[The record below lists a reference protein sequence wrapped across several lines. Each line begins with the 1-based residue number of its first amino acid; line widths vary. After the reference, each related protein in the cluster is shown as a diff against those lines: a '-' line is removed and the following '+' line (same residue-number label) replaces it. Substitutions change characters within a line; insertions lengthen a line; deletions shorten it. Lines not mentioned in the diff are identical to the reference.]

1 MTSANP
7 FAFNPPPPPPPSL
20 QHQRYPHQSSSP
32 SPGDGPQVAD
42 IDIEDVTE
50 NGTETEIS
58 MNVAEVHSRDDDR
71 GAQDQNNVF
80 GLPPSASRSD
90 VHAPG
95 AEQERPST
103 AVSTSSNNRHTITQ
117 PSTPIKPMS
126 APQTPST
133 HKGSPWG
140 AFKPLTI
147 GYGSGGL
154 AGDAVGVQRINM
166 GARQPLLKRRV
177 PQQQQGSSPPISQN
191 NSTASIRSAP
201 PVVPA
206 TSTPIISGTVGSAD
220 DANKKKSIVIAGP
233 EKHEVIKRKIGNAD
247 NQRGQTKKVKGND
260 GNTDG
265 EETEVDEEYDF
276 DPQAQ
281 VEIFDH
287 KTHLEAKWDQI
298 HAGLE
303 AVLQTFAKETLD
315 NAFDTIYAVS
325 QMFHKM
331 DTEAR
336 AKLIEGVEGIKD
348 QERLHVVGRSSSL
361 ERPTAFYGLSSRG
374 EGRIDV
380 HESEEHEERVILIH
394 GCVVI
399 SLGSAKDT
407 FDHIAKETQR
417 FAEMLQKTCGGGWAS
432 DLLPAAAGGDG
443 YSTEGVKNE
452 SGRDG
457 SERVHTQGTV
467 VAYGGHGT
475 ALQNE
480 AGHRNGVAD
489 GHR

>member
-103 AVSTSSNNRHTITQ
+103 AVSTSSNNRGPQDHPSHQPQHTITQ

-276 DPQAQ
+276 DPQAP

-348 QERLHVVGRSSSL
+348 QERLH
-361 ERPTAFYGLSSRG
+361 
-374 EGRIDV
+374 
-380 HESEEHEERVILIH
+380 
-394 GCVVI
+394 
-399 SLGSAKDT
+399 GSAKDT

-480 AGHRNGVAD
+480 AGHRDGVAD